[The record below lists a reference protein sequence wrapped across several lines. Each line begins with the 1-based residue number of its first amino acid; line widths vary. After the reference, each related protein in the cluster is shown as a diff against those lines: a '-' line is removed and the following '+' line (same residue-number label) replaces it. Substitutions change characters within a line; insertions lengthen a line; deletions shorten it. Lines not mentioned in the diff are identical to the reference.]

1 MPMGQILLKMFYT
14 YCLEHG
20 VTLVFLFLI
29 GFFALDF
36 YKKYIKVN
44 TDTDNVDLMQRYLW
58 LQMHRRYYDEN
69 L

>member
-14 YCLEHG
+14 YCFEHG

-29 GFFALDF
+29 GFFTFDF
-36 YKKYIKVN
+36 YKRYVKVN